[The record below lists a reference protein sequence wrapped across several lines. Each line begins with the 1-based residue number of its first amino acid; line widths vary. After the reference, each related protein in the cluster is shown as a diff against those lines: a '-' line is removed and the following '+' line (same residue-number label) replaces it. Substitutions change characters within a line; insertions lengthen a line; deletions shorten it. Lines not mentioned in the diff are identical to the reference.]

1 MDPDLLWSFVTCVL
15 WTLVSI
21 IFEENPVVFRSY
33 SVGWRNQAF
42 SFENGV
48 ESLKFG
54 LVQNKGGPCGV
65 LAVVQAFI
73 IKVVFM
79 IYQTLKGLLM
89 I

>member
-1 MDPDLLWSFVTCVL
+1 M
-15 WTLVSI
+15 
-21 IFEENPVVFRSY
+21 
-33 SVGWRNQAF
+33 GWRNQAF